1 MKTQNE
7 ENKHG
12 FVLDTCTIINIMKNR
27 SMADLLKCHLEM
39 ENCPVYLN
47 SVALDE
53 AAKKGYDKKNIIS
66 IIQNYLNTLVIVKD
80 VSSEVHEEAEK
91 LEQECSLIH
100 HGDSAIAAFSKKN
113 RSTLITF
120 DKALLKGCL
129 ISGILAFSPSM
140 LVSGAIAV

>member
-1 MKTQNE
+1 MGTEQKMKN
-7 ENKHG
+7 G

-27 SMADLLKCHLEM
+27 AVADLLKSHLEM

-47 SVALDE
+47 SIALEE
-53 AAKKGYDKKNIIS
+53 AVQKGYSKKEIVKT
-66 IIQNYLNTLVIVKD
+66 IQNYLDTFVTVIEVT
-80 VSSEVHEEAEK
+80 SEDHKEAEK

-100 HGDSAIAAFSKKN
+100 HGDSAIAAFSQKN

-140 LVSGAIAV
+140 LVSGVVVA

>member
-66 IIQNYLNTLVIVKD
+66 TIQNCLNTLVIVND
-80 VSSEVHEEAEK
+80 VSSEVHDEAEK

-100 HGDSAIAAFSKKN
+100 HGDSAIAAFSQKN
-113 RSTLITF
+113 RSRMRL
-120 DKALLKGCL
+120 
-129 ISGILAFSPSM
+129 PS
-140 LVSGAIAV
+140 LFL